1 VDPTTR
7 GRKAHLALAW
17 YYYARSDCT
26 LDTCELHVGY
36 SSSSNGGRSWSRP
49 LHLAGPM
56 KVAWL
61 APTASGFMAG
71 DYISTSI
78 VPGTRRAFPFFA
90 VAGRPSGGLLHEDM
104 FTAALRVTGGG
115 IRLQPGT
122 AAARGRAP
130 AHPGA
135 SASTAF

>member
-1 VDPTTR
+1 
-7 GRKAHLALAW
+7 
-17 YYYARSDCT
+17 
-26 LDTCELHVGY
+26 
-36 SSSSNGGRSWSRP
+36 
-49 LHLAGPM
+49 M